1 MAELRLL
8 ISNALAPST
17 SNSASRAVRS
27 NSCANVTISLS
38 PCFIKLSPIFRWAV
52 LHPNLSYICSS
63 IPFQL
68 TWAPLR
74 LPSPMAPELSR
85 LVYNSG
91 FNVILATLLTE

>member
-1 MAELRLL
+1 MAGLRLL
-8 ISNALAPST
+8 IKSALAPST

-27 NSCANVTISLS
+27 NSYANVTISPS

-52 LHPNLSYICSS
+52 LQPSLSYMCSS
-63 IPFQL
+63 IPFKL

-85 LVYNSG
+85 LAYNSG
-91 FNVILATLLTE
+91 FNVIRAMLLTE